1 MADVR
6 ERKKITRAIE
16 KTSESIRKKHRS
28 LKTDRIEEGIAL
40 DRHFTHLIE
49 PLRLFANSPGVRATK
64 RELRD
69 EDTASV
75 HKHER
80 KKEENPMI
88 DHTMISVDGRAFDL
102 VDHVY
107 GVYLHKDGLMFGNK
121 RFDVDDADNIIIDG
135 VQYAGTPGL

>member
-40 DRHFTHLIE
+40 DRHFTPLIE

-80 KKEENPMI
+80 KKEE
-88 DHTMISVDGRAFDL
+88 
-102 VDHVY
+102 
-107 GVYLHKDGLMFGNK
+107 KQEK
-121 RFDVDDADNIIIDG
+121 REEASETFERSTTLQI
-135 VQYAGTPGL
+135 Q